1 MSNNLR
7 GAELA
12 RATLNHIE
20 RIQARDDA
28 GEQSCEHWNQS
39 DWGFYAAADRWG
51 NQCGTSMCFAG
62 WACVIG
68 GVPVVQLSPGA
79 DYSLMGVA
87 DVDDGY
93 SAISKRAAELLELP
107 RRTINTGFG
116 TYEEADQ
123 RLFAGDN
130 DLEALRFYVQALEDG
145 TYGQQTAPS
154 MEGTDEDE
162 DE

>member
-1 MSNNLR
+1 MKTLR

-12 RATLNHIE
+12 RATLEHIE
-20 RIQARDDA
+20 RLQAKDDA
-28 GEQSCEHWNQS
+28 GERTCEHWNQS
-39 DWGFYAAADRWG
+39 DWGFYASEDPYL
-51 NQCGTSMCFAG
+51 CGTSMCFAG
-62 WACVIG
+62 WACVLG
-68 GVPVVQLSPGA
+68 GEAVIQLTPGA
-79 DYSLMGVA
+79 PYSLMGIA
-87 DVDDGY
+87 AVDNGY

-107 RRTINTGFG
+107 RRTIDTSVG